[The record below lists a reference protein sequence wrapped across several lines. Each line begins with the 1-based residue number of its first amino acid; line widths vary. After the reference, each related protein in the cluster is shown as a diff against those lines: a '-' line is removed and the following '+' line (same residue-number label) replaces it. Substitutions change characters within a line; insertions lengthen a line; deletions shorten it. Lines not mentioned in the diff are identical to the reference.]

1 MNESVTP
8 IAAIDAGS
16 NGIRLLI
23 GAVDATGAVHELE
36 STREAVRL
44 GADAFGEGALGETT
58 MAAATE
64 AFGRFA
70 DAMERHDVRRYRA
83 VATSATRE
91 ATNGEALVE
100 RIRAACGIELEIIDG
115 LEEARLA
122 FIGACS
128 TIDMKRKRAVVLDIG
143 GGSLEVTTAID
154 GRAVGAE
161 SLPIGPVR
169 FLQRLRREGVGE
181 AEVPRYLEAHAGA
194 VRNLIAAEFGGRA
207 VDVAIGA
214 GGNVVRMAKL
224 RIEALGKT
232 KGAKVKPGDLDA
244 LIAMLLPMSPAE
256 RIERFAMRPDR
267 ADVIVL
273 AMMVMR
279 MALAEAGVSR
289 VLVPGTGL
297 KEGLLREVARRV
309 FDRGA

>member
-1 MNESVTP
+1 MGSTTN

-16 NGIRLLI
+16 NGIRLLV
-23 GAVDATGAVHELE
+23 GTVDPAGGVCELE
-36 STREAVRL
+36 TTREAVRL
-44 GADAFGEGALGETT
+44 GADAFGPGVFSEAT
-58 MAAATE
+58 MGAAAE

-70 DAMERHDVRRYRA
+70 ATMKTHGVARYRA

-91 ATNGEALVE
+91 ATNGGALVE
-100 RIRAACGIELEIIDG
+100 RIHEMCGIKLEVIDG

-122 FIGACS
+122 FIGTCS
-128 TIDMKRKRAVVLDIG
+128 TIDMSGKRAVMIDIG

-169 FLQRLRREGVGE
+169 FLQRLRREGASE
-181 AEVPRYLEAHAGA
+181 ADAPRYLEAHAGA
-194 VRNLIAAEFGGRA
+194 VRNLIAAEFGGRP
-207 VDVAIGA
+207 VDIAIGA

-224 RIEALGKT
+224 RIDALGKT
-232 KGAKVKPGDLDA
+232 KGGKVKPSDLDA
-244 LIAMLLPMSPAE
+244 LIAMLVPMSPAE
-256 RIERFAMRPDR
+256 RMERFGMRSDR

-279 MALAEAGVSR
+279 MAMDEAGAAR
-289 VLVPGTGL
+289 VFVPGTGL
-297 KEGLLREVARRV
+297 KEGLLREIAGRD
-309 FDRGA
+309 FDGCV